1 MTGVPDP
8 SGLPEPLQGPAQA
21 LHGLTPQNEALAR
34 QVFELALA
42 RRRAAPPPLHAPQPA
57 AQLLPALAAAIT
69 PGGVGGPEALRLFA
83 ERIVPASISADHP
96 GALAFIPHAPSEAA
110 IYADWLLS
118 AFPTFAGAWH
128 QGAGIIAAENAVLA
142 WLAGLAGLP
151 QGAGGSFV
159 PGATMGS
166 LSALHAARHRARQG
180 SAAARWAVLGSR
192 EAHASVAA
200 ATRVLDVDWL
210 PIEPAAHHVLTG
222 AAVREALQATRRAGG
237 PRVCAVVASAGTT
250 NLGAI
255 DDLPGI
261 AAACRE
267 AGVWL
272 HVDAAYGGAVL
283 VSPAARG
290 RLAGIEHADSLV
302 IDPHKWLFAPYDSC
316 ALLFRDPATAA
327 QALAQQADYI
337 DPLHV
342 EDGCNPFH
350 YGIHLSRRGRG
361 LPLWFSLATCGTG
374 AYAAAV
380 DAALALTHDVV
391 QAVRA
396 EPLLE
401 LAAEPMLSVVAF
413 HRRGWSAA
421 DHAAWSQRL
430 LQSGLAWIAP
440 SSVAGR
446 PALRLCLLNPRA
458 NLGHLLQV
466 LATLRD

>member
-1 MTGVPDP
+1 MPP
-8 SGLPEPLQGPAQA
+8 SPPEPPQDPAPA
-21 LHGLTPQNEALAR
+21 LHGLTAQNEALAR

-42 RRRAAPPPLHAPQPA
+42 RRRGTPPLNAPQPA
-57 AQLLPALAAAIT
+57 ALLLPVLAEAIT
-69 PGGVGGPEALRLFA
+69 PRGVGGAAALQLFA

-118 AFPTFAGAWH
+118 AFPAFAGAWH
-128 QGAGIIAAENAVLA
+128 QGAGVIAAENAALA

-159 PGATMGS
+159 PGATLGT
-166 LSALHAARHRARQG
+166 LSALHAARQQARQA
-180 SAAARWAVLGSR
+180 SPAARWAVLGSR

-210 PIEPAAHHVLTG
+210 AIEPGADFVLTG
-222 AAVREALQATRRAGG
+222 AAVRDALQSSLHAGG
-237 PRVCAVVASAGTT
+237 PRVYAVVASAGTT
-250 NLGAI
+250 NLGVI

-316 ALLFRDPATAA
+316 ALLFRDPAGAA
-327 QALAQQADYI
+327 QALAQHAEYI
-337 DPLHV
+337 DPLHD

-361 LPLWFSLATCGTG
+361 LPLWFSLATYGTD

-380 DAALALTHDVV
+380 DAALALTLEVV

-413 HRRGWSAA
+413 HRRGWSTAE
-421 DHAAWSQRL
+421 HRAWSQRL
-430 LQSGLAWIAP
+430 LHEGLAWIAP
-440 SSVAGR
+440 SSVRGR
-446 PALRLCLLNPRA
+446 PALRLCLLNPRT
-458 NLGHLLQV
+458 HLDHLRAV

>member
-1 MTGVPDP
+1 M
-8 SGLPEPLQGPAQA
+8 
-21 LHGLTPQNEALAR
+21 
-34 QVFELALA
+34 FELALA
-42 RRRAAPPPLHAPQPA
+42 RRRATPPPLHAPQPA

-69 PGGVGGPEALRLFA
+69 PGGVGGAEALRLFA
-83 ERIVPASISADHP
+83 QRIVPASISADRP
-96 GALAFIPHAPSEAA
+96 GALAFIPQAPSEAPSEAA
-110 IYADWLLS
+110 IYADGLLS
-118 AFPTFAGAWH
+118 AFPTFAGALH
-128 QGAGIIAAENAVLA
+128 QGAGVIAAENTVLAWLA
-142 WLAGLAGLP
+142 WLAGLARLP

-159 PGATMGS
+159 PGATLGI
-166 LSALHAARHRARQG
+166 LSALHAARHHARQG
-180 SAAARWAVLGSR
+180 GAAARWAVLGSR

-200 ATRVLDVDWL
+200 ATRVLDVDSL
-210 PIEPAAHHVLTG
+210 PIESAAHHVLTG
-222 AAVREALQATRRAGG
+222 AAVREALQASRSAGG

-316 ALLFRDPATAA
+316 ALLFRDPALAA
-327 QALAQQADYI
+327 QALAQQADDI
-337 DPLHV
+337 EPLQG
-342 EDGCNPFH
+342 EDGSNPFH

-361 LPLWFSLATCGTG
+361 PPLWFSLATCGTA

-380 DAALALTHDVV
+380 DAALALTREVV

-413 HRRGWSAA
+413 HRRGWSAGE
-421 DHAAWSQRL
+421 HAAWSQRL
-430 LQSGLAWIAP
+430 LQDGMAWIAP

-446 PALRLCLLNPRA
+446 PALRLCLLNPRE
-458 NLGHLLQV
+458 NLGHLRQV
-466 LATLRD
+466 LATLRDRD

>member
-1 MTGVPDP
+1 MSLGP
-8 SGLPEPLQGPAQA
+8 PEPPQEPAA
-21 LHGLTPQNEALAR
+21 VLHGLTPQNEALAR

-42 RRRAAPPPLHAPQPA
+42 RRRDTPPLNAPRPA
-57 AQLLPALAAAIT
+57 AQLLPALIDAIT
-69 PGGVGGPEALRLFA
+69 PRGVGGPAALQLFA
-83 ERIVPASISADHP
+83 ERIAPASISADHP

-128 QGAGIIAAENAVLA
+128 QGAGVIAAENAALA

-159 PGATMGS
+159 PGATLGT
-166 LSALHAARHRARQG
+166 LSALHAARHHARQ
-180 SAAARWAVLGSR
+180 AAPAGPATRWAVLGSSQ
-192 EAHASVAA
+192 AHASVAA
-200 ATRVLDVDWL
+200 ATRVMDVDWL
-210 PIEPAAHHVLTG
+210 PIEPAAHFALSG
-222 AAVREALQATRRAGG
+222 AAVRQALLASARAGG
-237 PRVCAVVASAGTT
+237 TRVCAVVASAGTT

-272 HVDAAYGGAVL
+272 HVDAAYGGAAL

-290 RLAGIEHADSLV
+290 RLAGIEQADSLV

-316 ALLFRDPATAA
+316 ALLFRDPPVAA
-327 QALAQQADYI
+327 QALAQQAEYI
-337 DPLHV
+337 DSLH
-342 EDGCNPFH
+342 EQDEGNPFH
-350 YGIHLSRRGRG
+350 YGIQLSRRGRG
-361 LPLWFSLATCGTG
+361 LPLWFSLATYGTD

-380 DAALALTHDVV
+380 DAALALTRQVV
-391 QAVRA
+391 LAVRA

-421 DHAAWSQRL
+421 EHQAWSQRL
-430 LQSGLAWIAP
+430 LHEGLAWIAP
-440 SSVAGR
+440 TRVRGR

-458 NLGHLLQV
+458 NLDHLRAV

>member
-1 MTGVPDP
+1 MADVPP
-8 SGLPEPLQGPAQA
+8 GFPAPQGPASV
-21 LHGLTPQNEALAR
+21 LHGLTPENEALAR

-42 RRRAAPPPLHAPQPA
+42 RRRITPPLNAPQPA
-57 AQLLPALAAAIT
+57 AQLLPALAEAIT
-69 PGGVGGPEALRLFA
+69 PQGVGGAAALGLFA
-83 ERIVPASISADHP
+83 ERIAPASISADHP

-118 AFPTFAGAWH
+118 AFPAFAGAWH
-128 QGAGIIAAENAVLA
+128 EGAGLIAAENAALA

-151 QGAGGSFV
+151 QGAGGSFM
-159 PGATMGS
+159 PGATLGT
-166 LSALHAARHRARQG
+166 LSALHAARHRARQAG
-180 SAAARWAVLGSR
+180 PVSPGHRWAVLGSR

-210 PIEPAAHHVLTG
+210 PIEPAANFVLTG
-222 AAVREALQATRRAGG
+222 AAVRDALQSSRHAGG

-250 NLGAI
+250 NLGVI

-267 AGVWL
+267 AGTWL

-283 VSPAARG
+283 ASPAARN
-290 RLAGIEHADSLV
+290 RLAGIERADSLV
-302 IDPHKWLFAPYDSC
+302 VDPHKWLFAPYDSC
-316 ALLFRDPATAA
+316 ALLFRDPGVAA
-327 QALAQQADYI
+327 QALAQHAEYI
-337 DPLHV
+337 DPLHAA
-342 EDGCNPFH
+342 EEGCNPFH

-361 LPLWFSLATCGTG
+361 LPLWFSLATYGTE

-380 DAALALTHDVV
+380 DAALALTREVV

-413 HRRGWSAA
+413 HRRGWSAGE
-421 DHAAWSQRL
+421 HRAWSQRL
-430 LQSGLAWIAP
+430 LHEGLAWIAP
-440 SSVAGR
+440 SSVRGR

-458 NLGHLLQV
+458 NIGHLRKV